1 MSRELPVAAPVI
13 ATSPAASRLPAF
25 GALALAMGIVGTSV
39 TANTFIVG
47 HAPIF
52 LASAIRFLLA
62 AAILVMFV
70 RAIEG
75 GLPRL
80 SSRLHAVLALQAL
93 AGVVMFNI
101 LLMLGLDMTT
111 ATVSGIIT
119 AATPAVIALMSVA
132 MGDRLGRVGWI
143 GVSVAIAGVV
153 AVNLLATPGED
164 EASRPILG
172 GVLVFL
178 AVVGEAL
185 YAVLGRY
192 AAGKLTPLAT
202 ATWISMYGAAMFVPL
217 ALWDLRDTDL
227 DAIPLSAWLAILY
240 LAIVVTVVA
249 FALWF
254 KGLATIPASTAGA
267 FTGMIPVTA
276 VISAGLILGESV
288 GPLHI
293 AGIACVLTGIFLVA
307 SARAHPR

>member
-13 ATSPAASRLPAF
+13 ATSPVASRLPAF

-62 AAILVMFV
+62 AAILVVIV

-192 AAGKLTPLAT
+192 AAGKMTPLAT
-202 ATWISMYGAAMFVPL
+202 ATWISLYGAAMFVPL

-288 GPLHI
+288 GPIHI

-307 SARAHPR
+307 SARAHP